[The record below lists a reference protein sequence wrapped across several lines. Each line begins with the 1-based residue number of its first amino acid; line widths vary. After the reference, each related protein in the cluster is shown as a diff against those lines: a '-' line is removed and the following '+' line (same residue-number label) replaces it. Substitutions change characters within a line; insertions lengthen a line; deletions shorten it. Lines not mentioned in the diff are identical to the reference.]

1 MSRENETVT
10 PPDRRRIAED
20 PPAYARRAS
29 AELAPEVQDALA
41 ILTGHL
47 QKIARHERE
56 LDAQRMKKRAPLS
69 LVKKQTA

>member
-20 PPAYARRAS
+20 PPAYARRGA

-47 QKIARHERE
+47 QKIARHEHE

-69 LVKKQTA
+69 LVVKKPA